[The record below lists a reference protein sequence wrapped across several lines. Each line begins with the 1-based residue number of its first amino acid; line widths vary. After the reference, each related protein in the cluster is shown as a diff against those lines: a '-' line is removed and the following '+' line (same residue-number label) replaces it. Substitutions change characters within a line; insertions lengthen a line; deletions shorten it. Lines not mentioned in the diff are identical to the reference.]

1 MDTTDEQ
8 KSSGE
13 TEADHEQEAKREQP
27 PRFVFNP
34 FLTDMQSSGRQE
46 ETRNG

>member
-13 TEADHEQEAKREQP
+13 TEAEHEQEERKQSP
-27 PRFVFNP
+27 KFVFNP